1 MQLRTKEGDSE
12 ENTNRGTTE
21 EGTTEIGKK
30 GPVKGCS
37 KHEAEAV
44 GAGESRQ
51 NRKERGSNKDDDDA
65 SKEGRR

>member
-21 EGTTEIGKK
+21 EGTTEIGKD
-30 GPVKGCS
+30 PVKGCS

-44 GAGESRQ
+44 GAGESRE